1 MILEVTGLH
10 CHYGPVHAVKGMDF
24 AVGMGEA
31 VALIGANGAGK
42 TTTLRAIV
50 GTLRPS
56 SGSVR
61 LDGTDLVKVPAHARI
76 GRGMAYVPE
85 GRQILATFTVEEN
98 LMLGAFY
105 RMGKEPAA
113 AIRQT
118 LAEVYDLFPMIARLR
133 TRFAGFTS
141 GGEQQVIA
149 IGRALMAKPR
159 LLLLDEP
166 SMGLSPILTQFVAE
180 SLMKLRATGIAMV
193 LVEQNVDLALKLA
206 DRAIVMETGHPA
218 LQGTT
223 AELRQNDDIRRIYL
237 GQSTAAARTDPEV
250 SDAALADP
258 ERATDPSTAEA
269 SARL

>member
-1 MILEVTGLH
+1 MILEVKGLH

-24 AVGMGEA
+24 AVGQGEA

-56 SGSVR
+56 RGSIT
-61 LDGTDLVKVPAHARI
+61 LDGDDLIRIPAHARV

-85 GRQILATFTVEEN
+85 GRQILPVFTVEEN
-98 LMLGAFY
+98 LMLGAFH
-105 RMGKEPAA
+105 RLGKEPAA
-113 AIRQT
+113 AIQQT
-118 LAEVYDLFPMIARLR
+118 LAEVYDLFPVIARLR
-133 TRFAGFTS
+133 KRYAGFTS
-141 GGEQQVIA
+141 GGEQQILA

-166 SMGLSPILTQFVAE
+166 SMGLSPILTKFVAE
-180 SLMKLRATGIAMV
+180 SLMTLRRTGLAMV
-193 LVEQNVDLALKLA
+193 LVEQNVSLALELA

-223 AELRQNDDIRRIYL
+223 EELRANDEIRMIYL
-237 GQSTAAARTDPEV
+237 GQSTTAAPTD
-250 SDAALADP
+250 DAP
-258 ERATDPSTAEA
+258 TEPSAPAPVET
-269 SARL
+269 

>member
-24 AVGMGEA
+24 AVDQGEA
-31 VALIGANGAGK
+31 IALIGANGAGK

-61 LDGTDLVKVPAHARI
+61 LDGEDLVRIPAHQRV

-85 GRQILATFTVEEN
+85 GRQILPAFSVEEN
-98 LMLGAFY
+98 LMLGAFH
-105 RMGKEPAA
+105 RLGKEPSA
-113 AIRQT
+113 AIQQT
-118 LAEVYDLFPMIARLR
+118 LAEVYDLFPVIARLR
-133 TRFAGFTS
+133 KRYAGFTS
-141 GGEQQVIA
+141 GGEQQILA

-166 SMGLSPILTQFVAE
+166 SMGLSPILTKFVAE
-180 SLMKLRATGIAMV
+180 SLMTLRGTGLAMV
-193 LVEQNVDLALKLA
+193 LVEQNVSLALELA

-223 AELRQNDDIRRIYL
+223 EELRANDEIRMIYL
-237 GQSTAAARTDPEV
+237 GQSTTAAPTD
-250 SDAALADP
+250 DAP
-258 ERATDPSTAEA
+258 TEPSAPAPVET
-269 SARL
+269 